1 MDRLTL
7 NRITRFRAG
16 GTRPMRKIAVV
27 FALCLVFLF
36 QQISTVFADGII
48 IPEPPIC
55 ALDGCPGPI
64 PYDPMIQLEIV
75 YHHVTVTIEDQLA
88 TVHVDQEFYNPN
100 DYEVE
105 GQYIF
110 PIPVDASVDD
120 FVLWMNNEPVKGKVL
135 DAEEA
140 RETYESIVN
149 QMKDPALL
157 EYLGQGAVQA
167 QIYPIPAGDKRR
179 IELEYTQVLA
189 ADNGLVDFVYPL
201 NTEKFSLQPL
211 QDVSIEVNISS
222 SQPQRA
228 IYSPSHAVQVDKKND
243 KNAQVTYQEENVLP
257 DQDFE
262 LIYSLGSQQAVH
274 LLSYLDTTDEEDGDG
289 YFLLLLAPPIASDQP
304 AVEKDIV
311 LILDRSG
318 SMEGEKFQQAQE
330 AAKSI
335 LERLNEN
342 DRFYLSTFSDRIM
355 TFSSTMDRV
364 SQTEDAKDWIDRQSA
379 AGSTD
384 INLALLDAIAMVD
397 NKRPTYII
405 FLTDGLPT
413 AGEVDRD
420 AILRNI
426 AQEMPDNVRL
436 FSFGVGYD
444 VDTSLLDSL
453 SQENHGSSTYVKPE
467 MPLDEVLSGFYEKI
481 SSPVLTNL
489 SLDFGSLN
497 IYDVY
502 PTPLPDL
509 FAGNQVIVT
518 GRYKKGGQVD
528 LTLSGEVNGQREAM
542 KYRDLAFSKGSTQ
555 SKRQFDSLPRI
566 WATRKVGYLLR
577 EIRLQGMNEELI
589 QQVIKLSVR
598 YGIVTPY
605 TSYLVEEP
613 QVLGFENQQSLAN
626 DAMKS
631 YETMPSAEVSG
642 FGAVERAVDEGVMS
656 AAESAPQTA
665 QDVQQMVKMVGNRTF
680 LWQEDQ
686 WVDTLYDEAS
696 MPLHKIPFLSQAY
709 YDLLNAY
716 PDVQK
721 SLAVGDRLIV
731 VINGE
736 AYQIVEPGAKASY
749 EPNTSSGEEAQG
761 ANEAGN
767 PLLQPL
773 SCLSGI
779 SLLGVAAIILSFR

>member
-1 MDRLTL
+1 
-7 NRITRFRAG
+7 
-16 GTRPMRKIAVV
+16 MRKIAVV

-48 IPEPPIC
+48 IPEPPPC
-55 ALDGCPGPI
+55 LLTGCPEPF
-64 PYDPMIQLEIV
+64 PYRPMMQLEIV

-88 TVHVDQEFYNPN
+88 TVHVDQVFHNPN
-100 DYEVE
+100 SYEVE

-167 QIYPIPAGDKRR
+167 QIYPIPAGEDRR
-179 IELEYTQVLA
+179 IELEYTQVLT

-211 QDVSIEVNISS
+211 QDVSVEVNISS
-222 SQPQRA
+222 SQPLRA
-228 IYSPSHAVQVDKKND
+228 IYSPSHAVQVDKKNE
-243 KNAQVTYQEENVLP
+243 KNALVSYKEENVLP

-318 SMEGEKFQQAQE
+318 SMEGGKFQQAQE

-335 LERLNEN
+335 LDRLNEK

-355 TFSSTMDRV
+355 TFSSKMDRI

-384 INLALLDAIAMVD
+384 INLALLDAVSMVD
-397 NKRPTYII
+397 SERPTYII

-426 AQEMPDNVRL
+426 AQEIPDNVRL

-453 SQENHGSSTYVKPE
+453 SQENHGNSTYVKPE

-489 SLDFGSLN
+489 SLDFGALN
-497 IYDVY
+497 VYDVY

-509 FAGNQVIVT
+509 FAGNQVIIT

-528 LTLSGEVNGQREAM
+528 LTLSGEVNGQRETM
-542 KYRDLAFSKGSTQ
+542 KYRDLVFSKGSTQ
-555 SKRQFDSLPRI
+555 SKRQYDSLPRI

-589 QQVIKLSVR
+589 QQVI
-598 YGIVTPY
+598 
-605 TSYLVEEP
+605 
-613 QVLGFENQQSLAN
+613 QVKCALRHR
-626 DAMKS
+626 D
-631 YETMPSAEVSG
+631 
-642 FGAVERAVDEGVMS
+642 
-656 AAESAPQTA
+656 
-665 QDVQQMVKMVGNRTF
+665 
-680 LWQEDQ
+680 
-686 WVDTLYDEAS
+686 
-696 MPLHKIPFLSQAY
+696 PLHFLFGGRA
-709 YDLLNAY
+709 
-716 PDVQK
+716 
-721 SLAVGDRLIV
+721 
-731 VINGE
+731 
-736 AYQIVEPGAKASY
+736 
-749 EPNTSSGEEAQG
+749 
-761 ANEAGN
+761 AG
-767 PLLQPL
+767 
-773 SCLSGI
+773 
-779 SLLGVAAIILSFR
+779 FRV